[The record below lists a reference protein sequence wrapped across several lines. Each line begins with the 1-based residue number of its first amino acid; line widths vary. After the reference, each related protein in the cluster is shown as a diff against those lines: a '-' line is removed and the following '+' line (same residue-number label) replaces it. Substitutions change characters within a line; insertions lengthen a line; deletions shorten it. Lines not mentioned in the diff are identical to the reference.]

1 MERVP
6 EAEDM
11 PDVVRTYARSRFF
24 LRLRF
29 LNYLR
34 KEDLAEK
41 RAQRRAD
48 KRVAEAATAEALAG
62 IPTTAGAVAGTS
74 SAVAGTSSA
83 AAGTSSSAAGTSS
96 AAAGP
101 VPKRARK
108 QRGAMTG
115 SSVAR

>member
-6 EAEDM
+6 EAKDM
-11 PDVVRTYARSRFF
+11 PDVVRAYARSRFF
-24 LRLRF
+24 LRLRY

-48 KRVAEAATAEALAG
+48 KRAVEAATAEALAG
-62 IPTTAGAVAGTS
+62 IPTTAGAVAG
-74 SAVAGTSSA
+74 
-83 AAGTSSSAAGTSS
+83 SSSTAAGTSS

-101 VPKRARK
+101 SSSAAGTSSGPVPKRARK
-108 QRGAMTG
+108 QRE
-115 SSVAR
+115 